1 MGRGSA
7 SSFTRFARKLLA
19 PVGGVLRSYFAS
31 LTRFAFTKAPC
42 DRTSSRSS
50 AASLSLRSCSAPAAW
65 TGPVRLTLS
74 PFVGR
79 KRDASFC
86 AGATPE
92 LAAKLD
98 IQCLQ
103 GDPVTAAETLSRR
116 LVTA

>member
-1 MGRGSA
+1 
-7 SSFTRFARKLLA
+7 
-19 PVGGVLRSYFAS
+19 
-31 LTRFAFTKAPC
+31 
-42 DRTSSRSS
+42 
-50 AASLSLRSCSAPAAW
+50 
-65 TGPVRLTLS
+65 LTLS

-103 GDPVTAAETLSRR
+103 GDPVTAAKTLSRR